1 MTNLIKKFMQN
12 VNLNMHTNGGY
23 LRVVVDPATVTGT
36 AQLPPYPDRQK
47 VKRKLTGMKAA
58 AHLTLK

>member
-1 MTNLIKKFMQN
+1 MQS

-23 LRVVVDPATVTGT
+23 LHVVVGPAKVTGT
-36 AQLPPYPDRQK
+36 TQLPPYPDRQK

>member
-1 MTNLIKKFMQN
+1 MQN

-23 LRVVVDPATVTGT
+23 LRVVVGPATVTGT
-36 AQLPPYPDRQK
+36 AQLPSYPDRQK
-47 VKRKLTGMKAA
+47 VKQKLTGMKAA